1 LVGSS
6 IVLVLVVLAGIAA
19 FLLHRAEPFVR
30 ARIVDALQQHFHARV
45 ELDSF
50 HMSLKDG
57 LKAEGGGLRIWPPA
71 QVAGV
76 NVPANPAAD
85 QPLISLAEFRF
96 QAPLHFERG
105 KPFHISTVQLKGL
118 DIHLPPRSHFA
129 HTSSP
134 ASESK
139 PSSYASDIE
148 IDTIECIGARMVLET
163 DKPGKLPLEIPI
175 ELLKLSHVSSAGP
188 MDFVADLT
196 NPRPHGA
203 VHTAGSFGPWDV
215 ADPGESPVNGQ
226 YTFDHADLSDFKGI
240 AGILSSTG
248 QFQGTLRAL
257 TADGHTAT
265 PDFRLTDFG
274 QPLVLNTTFHARID
288 ATNGDTI
295 LDSVDANL
303 GHSHFTLHGQV
314 FRVRPNQPTPNQSN
328 PEASSDNPP
337 QASASPSVTGPV
349 PLGQGKDID
358 FNINI
363 DRARIED
370 FLRLTSHTGSPILIG
385 NVTTKARLHIAPG
398 RDSVQKRMVLKG
410 SFMLDQVTF
419 TSEKIQ
425 DDLRQLSLR
434 GQGHPK
440 DIKTTDPDSI
450 HSTMVSDFQMVN
462 GVITL
467 PELTYTVPG
476 STIKVSGTYAING
489 GAIDFTGTA
498 AMEATVSQMIGGF
511 LGKLAKPADRFFKKN
526 GAGTEVPFHVS
537 GTRDD
542 PKFGVDFKRMKDK
555 SGRPSEPSSNPP
567 ADPYS
572 RPDR

>member
-1 LVGSS
+1 
-6 IVLVLVVLAGIAA
+6 
-19 FLLHRAEPFVR
+19 
-30 ARIVDALQQHFHARV
+30 
-45 ELDSF
+45 
-50 HMSLKDG
+50 
-57 LKAEGGGLRIWPPA
+57 
-71 QVAGV
+71 
-76 NVPANPAAD
+76 
-85 QPLISLAEFRF
+85 
-96 QAPLHFERG
+96 
-105 KPFHISTVQLKGL
+105 
-118 DIHLPPRSHFA
+118 
-129 HTSSP
+129 
-134 ASESK
+134 
-139 PSSYASDIE
+139 
-148 IDTIECIGARMVLET
+148 
-163 DKPGKLPLEIPI
+163 
-175 ELLKLSHVSSAGP
+175 
-188 MDFVADLT
+188 
-196 NPRPHGA
+196 
-203 VHTAGSFGPWDV
+203 
-215 ADPGESPVNGQ
+215 
-226 YTFDHADLSDFKGI
+226 
-240 AGILSSTG
+240 
-248 QFQGTLRAL
+248 
-257 TADGHTAT
+257 
-265 PDFRLTDFG
+265 
-274 QPLVLNTTFHARID
+274 
-288 ATNGDTI
+288 
-295 LDSVDANL
+295 
-303 GHSHFTLHGQV
+303 
-314 FRVRPNQPTPNQSN
+314 
-328 PEASSDNPP
+328 
-337 QASASPSVTGPV
+337 
-349 PLGQGKDID
+349 
-358 FNINI
+358 
-363 DRARIED
+363 
-370 FLRLTSHTGSPILIG
+370 
-385 NVTTKARLHIAPG
+385 
-398 RDSVQKRMVLKG
+398 MVLKG